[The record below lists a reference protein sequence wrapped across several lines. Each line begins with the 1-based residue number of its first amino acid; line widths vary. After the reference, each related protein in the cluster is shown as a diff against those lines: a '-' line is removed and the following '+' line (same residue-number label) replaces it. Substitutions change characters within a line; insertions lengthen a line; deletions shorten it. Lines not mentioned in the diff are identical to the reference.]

1 MYQSSKSRIEP
12 CDEKSRKQD
21 LNVITVL
28 SLFSLV
34 PFSYTAIHP
43 KIQGINSPC
52 QPNNKRSNKDKRPL
66 GLFTASYS
74 G

>member
-12 CDEKSRKQD
+12 RDEKSRKQD

-52 QPNNKRSNKDKRPL
+52 QPNNKR
-66 GLFTASYS
+66 
-74 G
+74 